1 MQKTFLREAMFF
13 QVVDFVVTLNKQ
25 GMGIFLQRIFLDF
38 KVWICYDFYDA
49 LRRKSGILNDL
60 DQWVCRFGWKF
71 IGGEQ
76 MESKTGTKGRAE
88 RNEKEVSP
96 LLDGVRK
103 VLLAGLGAAA
113 LAQDELEDF
122 VKKLV
127 ERGEIAEKDAK
138 KLIQETRD
146 KRRKRMG
153 TSEDQINKRMEE
165 LLERF
170 NVPTKRDIKTLSDKI
185 NALSRK
191 VEELKKTQD

>member
-1 MQKTFLREAMFF
+1 
-13 QVVDFVVTLNKQ
+13 
-25 GMGIFLQRIFLDF
+25 
-38 KVWICYDFYDA
+38 
-49 LRRKSGILNDL
+49 
-60 DQWVCRFGWKF
+60 
-71 IGGEQ
+71 